1 MQRFLFSRGE
11 SSETLKESFSGA
23 IRKIHIIRFRSAK
36 TYLENERVARRENM
50 SVSFANKRMLSLR
63 QNKNSSF
70 PGHAPGKDTLRAANA
85 ATEKGSTGEN
95 ARANVVSR
103 RALSPVKI
111 KFPVATADMRRHSDT
126 LRGAQ
131 RRRKRG
137 LRGENRI
144 SGANSVV
151 FPSFIA
157 VSPPSQHFSFSLLT
171 FSFVCGYNID
181 CCLMRYI
188 GPYFRRIFELLSGGA
203 FQCSEH
209 ISPRNV
215 TERWSTASE
224 REWRTPTAEKSL
236 QDVALKAEQ
245 DSPIK
250 AKSIR
255 SV

>member
-1 MQRFLFSRGE
+1 MRTGECCLFV
-11 SSETLKESFSGA
+11 K
-23 IRKIHIIRFRSAK
+23 IRDP
-36 TYLENERVARRENM
+36 
-50 SVSFANKRMLSLR
+50 
-63 QNKNSSF
+63 SF

-85 ATEKGSTGEN
+85 ATKEEVNGGEN
-95 ARANVVSR
+95 TRTSFLRSEGVVS
-103 RALSPVKI
+103 
-111 KFPVATADMRRHSDT
+111 
-126 LRGAQ
+126 
-131 RRRKRG
+131 
-137 LRGENRI
+137 
-144 SGANSVV
+144 
-151 FPSFIA
+151 PSFIV

>member
-1 MQRFLFSRGE
+1 MPHEL
-11 SSETLKESFSGA
+11 
-23 IRKIHIIRFRSAK
+23 
-36 TYLENERVARRENM
+36 RE
-50 SVSFANKRMLSLR
+50 VRMLSLR

-95 ARANVVSR
+95 ARANAVSR
-103 RALSPVKI
+103 RALSPVK
-111 KFPVATADMRRHSDT
+111 
-126 LRGAQ
+126 
-131 RRRKRG
+131 RKRG

-151 FPSFIA
+151 FPSFIV

>member
-1 MQRFLFSRGE
+1 M
-11 SSETLKESFSGA
+11 
-23 IRKIHIIRFRSAK
+23 RFRSAK
-36 TYLENERVARRENM
+36 THLENERVARRENG
-50 SVSFANKRMLSLR
+50 LSEAITRCLFV
-63 QNKNSSF
+63 KIKDPSF

-85 ATEKGSTGEN
+85 ATERGLTGEN
-95 ARANVVSR
+95 ARANAVSG

-111 KFPVATADMRRHSDT
+111 KIPVASADMRRHSDT

-151 FPSFIA
+151 FPSFIV

-236 QDVALKAEQ
+236 QDVALKAEH

>member
-1 MQRFLFSRGE
+1 
-11 SSETLKESFSGA
+11 
-23 IRKIHIIRFRSAK
+23 
-36 TYLENERVARRENM
+36 
-50 SVSFANKRMLSLR
+50 MLSLR
-63 QNKNSSF
+63 QNKRSVFSRTCAGKRHPESRERGDRKGVNGGKREGERSEQESVV
-70 PGHAPGKDTLRAANA
+70 PRQNKVSRRDGGHAPPQRHPERSA
-85 ATEKGSTGEN
+85 ATTKTRFTGRKQNKRSEFCC
-95 ARANVVSR
+95 
-103 RALSPVKI
+103 LPV
-111 KFPVATADMRRHSDT
+111 
-126 LRGAQ
+126 
-131 RRRKRG
+131 
-137 LRGENRI
+137 
-144 SGANSVV
+144 
-151 FPSFIA
+151 FICCLPA
-157 VSPPSQHFSFSLLT
+157 SQHFSFSLLT

>member
-1 MQRFLFSRGE
+1 MRVLSSR
-11 SSETLKESFSGA
+11 
-23 IRKIHIIRFRSAK
+23 HI
-36 TYLENERVARRENM
+36 
-50 SVSFANKRMLSLR
+50 
-63 QNKNSSF
+63 QKNPSF
-70 PGHAPGKDTLRAANA
+70 PGHAPGKDTLRAANS
-85 ATEKGSTGEN
+85 ATKEGFTG
-95 ARANVVSR
+95 RKRVKRKRLPVVV
-103 RALSPVKI
+103 PVKI
-111 KFPVATADMRRHSDT
+111 KIPVASADMRRHSDT

-151 FPSFIA
+151 FPSLFV

-215 TERWSTASE
+215 TERLSTASE

>member
-1 MQRFLFSRGE
+1 
-11 SSETLKESFSGA
+11 
-23 IRKIHIIRFRSAK
+23 
-36 TYLENERVARRENM
+36 
-50 SVSFANKRMLSLR
+50 MLSLR
-63 QNKNSSF
+63 QNKRSRRVG
-70 PGHAPGKDTLRAANA
+70 GHAPPQRHLERSA
-85 ATEKGSTGEN
+85 ATTKTRFTG
-95 ARANVVSR
+95 
-103 RALSPVKI
+103 
-111 KFPVATADMRRHSDT
+111 
-126 LRGAQ
+126 
-131 RRRKRG
+131 RKRVKRKR
-137 LRGENRI
+137 LP
-144 SGANSVV
+144 VV
-151 FPSFIA
+151 FPSFIV

>member
-1 MQRFLFSRGE
+1 
-11 SSETLKESFSGA
+11 
-23 IRKIHIIRFRSAK
+23 
-36 TYLENERVARRENM
+36 
-50 SVSFANKRMLSLR
+50 MLSLR

-70 PGHAPGKDTLRAANA
+70 SGHAPGKDTLRAANA
-85 ATEKGSTGEN
+85 AMKEGANGGEN
-95 ARANVVSR
+95 GLSVSDYP
-103 RALSPVKI
+103 LSSPVKI
-111 KFPVATADMRRHSDT
+111 KIPVATADMRRHSDT

-151 FPSFIA
+151 FQSFIV

>member
-1 MQRFLFSRGE
+1 M
-11 SSETLKESFSGA
+11 
-23 IRKIHIIRFRSAK
+23 
-36 TYLENERVARRENM
+36 
-50 SVSFANKRMLSLR
+50 
-63 QNKNSSF
+63 
-70 PGHAPGKDTLRAANA
+70 
-85 ATEKGSTGEN
+85 
-95 ARANVVSR
+95 
-103 RALSPVKI
+103 SPVKI
-111 KFPVATADMRRHSDT
+111 KIPVATADMRRHSDT

-151 FPSFIA
+151 FPSFIV

>member
-1 MQRFLFSRGE
+1 
-11 SSETLKESFSGA
+11 
-23 IRKIHIIRFRSAK
+23 
-36 TYLENERVARRENM
+36 
-50 SVSFANKRMLSLR
+50 
-63 QNKNSSF
+63 
-70 PGHAPGKDTLRAANA
+70 
-85 ATEKGSTGEN
+85 
-95 ARANVVSR
+95 
-103 RALSPVKI
+103 
-111 KFPVATADMRRHSDT
+111 
-126 LRGAQ
+126 
-131 RRRKRG
+131 
-137 LRGENRI
+137 
-144 SGANSVV
+144 
-151 FPSFIA
+151 
-157 VSPPSQHFSFSLLT
+157 
-171 FSFVCGYNID
+171 
-181 CCLMRYI
+181 MRYI

>member
-1 MQRFLFSRGE
+1 M
-11 SSETLKESFSGA
+11 
-23 IRKIHIIRFRSAK
+23 
-36 TYLENERVARRENM
+36 
-50 SVSFANKRMLSLR
+50 
-63 QNKNSSF
+63 
-70 PGHAPGKDTLRAANA
+70 
-85 ATEKGSTGEN
+85 
-95 ARANVVSR
+95 
-103 RALSPVKI
+103 SPVKI
-111 KFPVATADMRRHSDT
+111 KIPVATADMRRHSDT

-137 LRGENRI
+137 SRGENART
-144 SGANSVV
+144 SFLRSEGVV

>member
-1 MQRFLFSRGE
+1 MYRCKSVGQNRHVSLPCMPHE
-11 SSETLKESFSGA
+11 L
-23 IRKIHIIRFRSAK
+23 
-36 TYLENERVARRENM
+36 RE
-50 SVSFANKRMLSLR
+50 VRMLSLR

-137 LRGENRI
+137 SRGENART
-144 SGANSVV
+144 SFLRSEGVV
-151 FPSFIA
+151 FPSLFV